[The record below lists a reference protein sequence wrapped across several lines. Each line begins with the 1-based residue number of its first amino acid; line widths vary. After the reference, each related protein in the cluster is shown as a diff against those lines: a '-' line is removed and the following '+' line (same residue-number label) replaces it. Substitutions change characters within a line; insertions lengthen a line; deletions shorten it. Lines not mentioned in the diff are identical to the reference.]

1 MNAKILSAVALAV
14 ATLTAC
20 QGGKKENTP
29 TSTPAAASSAV
40 KMAYVNL
47 DSVQEHY
54 QYFLEEKAA
63 AESLVNSYQSAVQQ
77 KESALQQMQT
87 DIQQR
92 MQNGK
97 ITSEE
102 QYKSEVAKFQRQQEA
117 YSRYRTEMEQ
127 KIAGEQQRVNEALQD
142 SLDHFLAEYN
152 KSKKYAFILNKAVL
166 LYADQAMDITD
177 EVIAGLNKRY
187 KKNK

>member
-1 MNAKILSAVALAV
+1 MSSKILPLCLSAVVALA
-14 ATLTAC
+14 AC
-20 QGGKKENTP
+20 QGSKKEA
-29 TSTPAAASSAV
+29 PAVAAPQSAGTI

-54 QYFLEEKAA
+54 QYFLDEKTT
-63 AESLVNSYQSAVQQ
+63 AEQLVNSYQSAVQQ
-77 KESALQQMQT
+77 KENALQQLQS

-117 YSRYRTEMEQ
+117 YSKYRTEMEQ

-152 KSKKYAFILNKAVL
+152 KTKKFSVILNKAVL
-166 LYADQAMDITD
+166 LYADEAMDITD

-187 KKNK
+187 KK